1 MTELVQTPYGVMT
14 DDRRLISLSDLCAS
28 NGGVQTGP
36 FGSQL
41 HLSDYV
47 DDGIPIV
54 TVEHLGDRKINGD
67 EAPKVS
73 PEDVARLSKYSLEE
87 GDIVFSRVGS
97 VDRCSLV
104 TSSEAGWLFSGRC
117 LRVRPKKAEVDSIF
131 LSYFFRFDRF
141 KEHIRAIAV
150 GATMPSIN
158 TEILRGVKVPVPP
171 MVEQRAIAGVL
182 GALDD
187 KIESN
192 SRMADLLI
200 RLARTMMSVGQY
212 EVRLGDIAK
221 CEKGLSYKGNGLEEK
236 ASLGI
241 PMINLA
247 NFGVDGWLDA
257 EKMKFYSGDY
267 KERHLLKAGDLVV
280 ANTDLTQQRVI
291 IGRPALVPPELGAAI
306 FTHHV
311 TAIRPIEDEALALPI
326 WAQLN
331 TPGFRERAEGFATG
345 TTVAGLPVETLLDFQ
360 VQIPNGGVIRDARE
374 LLQRVWAAEAESKS
388 LTLTRDALLPELLSG
403 RLRVRDTESMMENV

>member
-1 MTELVQTPYGVMT
+1 MTEFLRQINISDFGSVVTGGTPSTSDSEMWGEGYPFVTPTEMDSRGMFPSAGRVVTEKARSALRTKFCPAGSVAVCCIGATIGKVVILPSASLTNQQINSIVVNETLHDFRFVYYLMRTQTA
-14 DDRRLISLSDLCAS
+14 RLRAVASGSATPLLNKSVFESLSVS
-28 NGGVQTGP
+28 VP
-36 FGSQL
+36 P
-41 HLSDYV
+41 LSD
-47 DDGIPIV
+47 
-54 TVEHLGDRKINGD
+54 
-67 EAPKVS
+67 
-73 PEDVARLSKYSLEE
+73 
-87 GDIVFSRVGS
+87 
-97 VDRCSLV
+97 
-104 TSSEAGWLFSGRC
+104 
-117 LRVRPKKAEVDSIF
+117 
-131 LSYFFRFDRF
+131 
-141 KEHIRAIAV
+141 
-150 GATMPSIN
+150 
-158 TEILRGVKVPVPP
+158 
-171 MVEQRAIAGVL
+171 QRAIAGVL

-187 KIESN
+187 KIDSN
-192 SRMADLLI
+192 RRMADLLI

-221 CEKGLSYKGNGLEEK
+221 CDKGLSYKGNGLEEK

-291 IGRPALVPPELGAAI
+291 IGRPALVPPELGVAI

-311 TAIRPIEDEALALPI
+311 TAIRPIEDEELALPI

-374 LLQRVWAAEAESKS
+374 LLQRVWAAETESKS

-403 RLRVRDTESMMENV
+403 RLRVKDAELMMENV